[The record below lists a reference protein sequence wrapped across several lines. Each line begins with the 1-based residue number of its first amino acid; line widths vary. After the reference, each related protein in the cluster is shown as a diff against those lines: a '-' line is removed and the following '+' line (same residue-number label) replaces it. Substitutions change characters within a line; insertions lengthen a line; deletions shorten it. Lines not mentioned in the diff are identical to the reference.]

1 LIIQILNLS
10 FNEVFKTYSGIYK
23 IFRDVYQKGL
33 LSLEIR
39 DIPANLAETVQKI
52 VLKEKQICYK
62 LKSPGK
68 KELNLFVPG
77 SIWDFKELSRKIL
90 ASGNEDLGYKI
101 INVIKNYEEYDTRS
115 FFAGKKEFPLN
126 KVYVMGILNVTPDSF
141 SDGGKFINTNDA
153 VDHAVKMIE
162 QGADII
168 DIGGESTRP
177 GAQSISAE
185 EEIERI
191 LPVIEDVLRLKKDT
205 IISVDTTKSKV
216 AEAALTAGA
225 VILNDISGGNFDPAI
240 LDVVKKYGASFIA
253 MHIKGTPVD
262 MQKNPQYEN
271 LISEVYDFLFN
282 STLKAARKGIKN
294 IIVDPGIG
302 FGKTIEHNFELI
314 KRLEDFKSLG
324 FPIMIGVSRKSFL
337 GKSLNVNVNELDT
350 ATSIMESVSI
360 KNGARFIRTHN
371 VLNGVQTAKLL
382 TNTI

>member
-1 LIIQILNLS
+1 MIIQILNLS

-33 LSLEIR
+33 ISLEIR

>member
-1 LIIQILNLS
+1 QILNLS

-33 LSLEIR
+33 ISLEIR